1 MNTRRILGIELAVMA
16 VLVLVAVLFPDRFAT
31 FIARPELYLHAKF
44 VHILSV
50 TLFFANVVIGT
61 LWETRSLL
69 SGNASHIRFTYAT
82 VAWLDA
88 VFTAP
93 LVLLSLLSG
102 LLLGTVLGGIFSIG
116 WLASAFALFVLS
128 GLVWVTLDIP
138 TQYKVKRLFAE
149 TPEES
154 PTLPDELLR
163 VLRFRLRLNVFAIA
177 LLSVVFYLMVHKPEL
192 PAIRGWLAPP
202 HPNGVAPEP

>member
-1 MNTRRILGIELAVMA
+1 MNTRRILGLELAVMA
-16 VLVLVAVLFPDRFAT
+16 VLVLAAVLLPEQFAT

-69 SGNASHIRFTYAT
+69 SGNASHIRFTYQT

-93 LVLLSLLSG
+93 LILVSLLSG
-102 LLLGTVLGGIFSIG
+102 LVLGTVLGGIFSIG

-149 TPEES
+149 TPAES
-154 PTLPDELLR
+154 ETLPPELLR

-177 LLSVVFYLMVHKPEL
+177 LLFVVFYLMVHKPEL
-192 PAIRGWLAPP
+192 PGLRGLLAQPRAIG
-202 HPNGVAPEP
+202 GT

>member
-1 MNTRRILGIELAVMA
+1 VNTRNILGLELAVMA
-16 VLVLVAVLFPDRFAT
+16 VLVLAAVLLPEQFAT

-44 VHILSV
+44 VHVLSV

-69 SGNASHIRFTYAT
+69 SRNASHIRFTYQT

-88 VFTAP
+88 FFTAP
-93 LVLLSLLSG
+93 LILVSLLSG
-102 LLLGTVLGGIFSIG
+102 LVLGTVLGGIFSMG

-149 TPEES
+149 TPVES
-154 PTLPDELLR
+154 ETLPPELLR

-177 LLSVVFYLMVHKPEL
+177 LLFIVFYLMVHKPEL
-192 PAIRGWLAPP
+192 PALRGWLAPP
-202 HPNGVAPEP
+202 RAPGG